1 MGSEMC
7 IRDSNDTPQ
16 KLDQEAPADGS
27 AIINNEET
35 SAGVSEENE
44 TTDSPA
50 DESIELSNEEANPD
64 VSLSSGNIR
73 DDGEN
78 K

>member
-50 DESIELSNEEANPD
+50 DESIELGNEESNPD
-64 VSLSSGNIR
+64 ASLSSGNIR